1 MSGAQETTLAAVRM
15 PRRSFSRPTV
25 VLPAFNAAS
34 TLEATIADIPPG
46 AASEIILVDDCS
58 ADDTVPIARSLGL
71 TVIQHERQGGYGA
84 NQKTC
89 YDAALARGADVV
101 IMLHPDYQYDARL
114 IPLFIGFMELGLCDV
129 MLGSRVRTRREAL
142 ACGMPPYKYLSNR
155 VLTAVE
161 NMLLGQNLG
170 EFHSGDF
177 VFDTE
182 FLVQAVYFGFR
193 LADAPV
199 PCRYFEEASSINFR
213 RSMTYGWRTLVTL
226 GKYML
231 QKGGLTRFP
240 IFVPQDRTGRPG

>member
-1 MSGAQETTLAAVRM
+1 M
-15 PRRSFSRPTV
+15 P
-25 VLPAFNAAS
+25 A
-34 TLEATIADIPPG
+34 
-46 AASEIILVDDCS
+46 
-58 ADDTVPIARSLGL
+58 
-71 TVIQHERQGGYGA
+71 
-84 NQKTC
+84 
-89 YDAALARGADVV
+89 
-101 IMLHPDYQYDARL
+101 
-114 IPLFIGFMELGLCDV
+114 LFIGFMELGLCDV

-170 EFHSGDF
+170 EFHSGFRVYTREVLETVPYRCNSDDF